1 MNGPAIA
8 RRRAFLVAALAAG
21 AAMLAAGCSIAA
33 PSAPA
38 GASATPSTGT
48 ASAPA
53 TSPSPPAS
61 PSPTLSPTPSPSLPA
76 SLPSG
81 WQSCTNSHAGYEIGY
96 PAGWYTAELNPQQ
109 ACQQFHPVA
118 FTIPIDG
125 EYPLTALNAVQTPE
139 VFDPDRSGTVDSSAR
154 TLLREATT
162 VGGRR
167 AVRFE
172 WSLVEEGLYPVG
184 TMRYGYVID
193 RDGLEFTVFTM
204 AVPAEGGYSDWKPIV
219 DQAVETL
226 RFLGS

>member
-1 MNGPAIA
+1 MNRHPA
-8 RRRAFLVAALAAG
+8 RRPASLLAALATG
-21 AAMLAAGCSIAA
+21 AAALLAAGCSVAA
-33 PSAPA
+33 PSALA
-38 GASATPSTGT
+38 GASVPPSTGT

-81 WQSCTNSHAGYEIGY
+81 RQSCTNSHAGYEIGY
-96 PAGWYTAELNPQQ
+96 PAGWYTADLNPQQ
-109 ACQQFHPVA
+109 ACQQFHPLA
-118 FTIPIDG
+118 FTIPVDG
-125 EYPLTALNAVQTPE
+125 EYPLTALNAVQTE
-139 VFDPDRSGTVDSSAR
+139 DVFDPDRSAAADPTAR
-154 TLLREATT
+154 MLLREATT
-162 VGGRR
+162 VGGLR

-172 WSLVEEGLYPVG
+172 WSLVEAGLYPVG
-184 TMRYGYVID
+184 TMKYGYVID
-193 RDGLEFTVFTM
+193 RDGREFTVFTI